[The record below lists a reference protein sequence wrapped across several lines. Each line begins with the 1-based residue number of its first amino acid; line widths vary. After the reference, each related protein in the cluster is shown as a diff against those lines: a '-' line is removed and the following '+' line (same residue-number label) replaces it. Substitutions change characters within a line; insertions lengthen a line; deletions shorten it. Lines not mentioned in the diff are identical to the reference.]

1 VSAVPS
7 GGIFI
12 SYRRQDSSHLAGRLY
27 DRLADRFGADL
38 VFMDVATI
46 DLGVDFAEVI
56 TRAVGTCQVLVALIG
71 PQWVTAADPDGR
83 RRLRDPNDFVR
94 LEIQAAL
101 ERDVRLIPILV
112 EGAPMPR
119 VRDLPRRLAG
129 LARRNAMTMRH
140 ESFPYDAERLV
151 TAIERVLAARTPAG
165 TEVAQDPQVVKAFRL
180 GREVT
185 GVAFGPDGRL
195 LATASA
201 DQTARIWDTATG
213 RERIQLPHDEGVAA
227 VAFSPDGRLLA
238 TGSFDPNA
246 RIWDTASGQVTARVA
261 HDGMVPGV
269 ALSPDGRLLAT
280 GSADQTA
287 RIWDAASGRERIWVS
302 HEAVVAA
309 VAFSLDGRLLAT
321 ASEDRT
327 ARVWDAASG
336 QEQLWVRHDAPVWAV
351 AFSPRGRLLATAGED
366 RTARIWDTTSG
377 QERARMEHQAAV
389 AAVAFSPDGRLL
401 ATGSSDGTAWIWGLF
416 G

>member
-119 VRDLPRRLAG
+119 VRDLPRQLAG

-185 GVAFGPDGRL
+185 GVAFGPDGRLLATASADQTARIWDTTTVEERIRFLHDDGVTAVTFGPDGHL

-309 VAFSLDGRLLAT
+309 VAFS
-321 ASEDRT
+321 
-327 ARVWDAASG
+327 
-336 QEQLWVRHDAPVWAV
+336 
-351 AFSPRGRLLATAGED
+351 
-366 RTARIWDTTSG
+366 
-377 QERARMEHQAAV
+377 
-389 AAVAFSPDGRLL
+389 PDGRLL

>member
-1 VSAVPS
+1 VSAALS

-12 SYRRQDSSHLAGRLY
+12 SYRRQESSHLAGRLY
-27 DRLADRFGADL
+27 DRLAERFGEER

-56 TRAVGTCQVLVALIG
+56 TRAVGTCQVLLAVIG
-71 PQWVTAADPDGR
+71 SQWVTVADADGR
-83 RRLRDPNDFVR
+83 RRLKDPNDFVR

-101 ERDVRLIPILV
+101 ERDVRVIPILV

-119 VRDLPRRLAG
+119 LRDLPRPLAG
-129 LARRNAMTMRH
+129 LARRNALTMRH
-140 ESFPYDAERLV
+140 ESFPYDAERLLE
-151 TAIERVLAARTPAG
+151 AIERVLADPTPAV
-165 TEVAQDPQVVKAFRL
+165 TEVVSDPPLVRSFHL

-185 GVAFGPDGRL
+185 GVAFSPDGRL

-201 DQTARIWDTATG
+201 DQTARIWEAATG
-213 RERIQLPHDEGVAA
+213 QERTRFSHDEGVAV
-227 VAFSPDGRLLA
+227 VAFSPDGRMLA

-246 RIWDTASGQVTARVA
+246 RIWDAASGQVTTRVA

-269 ALSPDGRLLAT
+269 AFGFGGRLLAT
-280 GSADQTA
+280 ASADRTA
-287 RIWDAASGRERIWVS
+287 RVWDAASGHEEIWVG
-302 HEAVVAA
+302 HDAPVGA
-309 VAFSLDGRLLAT
+309 VAFSPDGRLLAT

-336 QEQLWVRHDAPVWAV
+336 QER
-351 AFSPRGRLLATAGED
+351 
-366 RTARIWDTTSG
+366 ARI
-377 QERARMEHQAAV
+377 RHHAAV

-401 ATGSSDGTAWIWGLF
+401 ATGGFDDAAWIWTLLR
-416 G
+416 

>member
-1 VSAVPS
+1 MSAVPS

-119 VRDLPRRLAG
+119 VRDLPRQLAG

-195 LATASA
+195 LATAGADQTARIWDTTTGEERIRFVHDDGVTAVAFGPDGHLLATASA
-201 DQTARIWDTATG
+201 EQTARIWDTATG

-227 VAFSPDGRLLA
+227 VAFGPDGRLLA

-287 RIWDAASGRERIWVS
+287 RVWDAASGRERIWVS

-351 AFSPRGRLLATAGED
+351 AFSP
-366 RTARIWDTTSG
+366 
-377 QERARMEHQAAV
+377 Q
-389 AAVAFSPDGRLL
+389 GRLL

>member
-1 VSAVPS
+1 MSAVPS

-119 VRDLPRRLAG
+119 VRDLPRQLAG

-165 TEVAQDPQVVKAFRL
+165 TEVAQDPQVIKAFRL

-195 LATASA
+195 LATAGA
-201 DQTARIWDTATG
+201 DHPDPGRRRRPATDLPPARQPGSPPRGMGLAATRCRPARRGVRRLLRRRPAPQPAAG
-213 RERIQLPHDEGVAA
+213 RDPLHIAP
-227 VAFSPDGRLLA
+227 GRL
-238 TGSFDPNA
+238 GPA
-246 RIWDTASGQVTARVA
+246 R
-261 HDGMVPGV
+261 
-269 ALSPDGRLLAT
+269 
-280 GSADQTA
+280 
-287 RIWDAASGRERIWVS
+287 AAS
-302 HEAVVAA
+302 
-309 VAFSLDGRLLAT
+309 
-321 ASEDRT
+321 ASP
-327 ARVWDAASG
+327 WP
-336 QEQLWVRHDAPVWAV
+336 WP
-351 AFSPRGRLLATAGED
+351 
-366 RTARIWDTTSG
+366 
-377 QERARMEHQAAV
+377 
-389 AAVAFSPDGRLL
+389 
-401 ATGSSDGTAWIWGLF
+401 
-416 G
+416 

>member
-119 VRDLPRRLAG
+119 VRDLPRQLAG

-185 GVAFGPDGRL
+185 GVAFGPDGRLLATAGADQTARIWDTTTGEERIRFVHDDGVTAVAFGPDGHL

-280 GSADQTA
+280 
-287 RIWDAASGRERIWVS
+287 
-302 HEAVVAA
+302 
-309 VAFSLDGRLLAT
+309 

-351 AFSPRGRLLATAGED
+351 AFSPQGRLLATAGED

-401 ATGSSDGTAWIWGLF
+401 ATGSADGTAWIWGLF

>member
-119 VRDLPRRLAG
+119 VRDLPRQLAG

-195 LATASA
+195 LATAGADQTARIWDTTTGEERIRFVHDDGVTAVAFGPDGHLLATASA

-227 VAFSPDGRLLA
+227 VAFGPDGRLLA

-246 RIWDTASGQVTARVA
+246 RVWDTASGQVTARVA

-287 RIWDAASGRERIWVS
+287 RVWDAASGRERIWVS
-302 HEAVVAA
+302 HE
-309 VAFSLDGRLLAT
+309 
-321 ASEDRT
+321 
-327 ARVWDAASG
+327 
-336 QEQLWVRHDAPVWAV
+336 
-351 AFSPRGRLLATAGED
+351 
-366 RTARIWDTTSG
+366 
-377 QERARMEHQAAV
+377 AAV

>member
-119 VRDLPRRLAG
+119 VRDLPRQLAG

-195 LATASA
+195 LATAGADQTARIWDTTTGEERIRFVHDDGVTAVAFGPDGHLLATASA

-261 HDGMVPGV
+261 QDGMVPGV
-269 ALSPDGRLLAT
+269 ALSP
-280 GSADQTA
+280 
-287 RIWDAASGRERIWVS
+287 
-302 HEAVVAA
+302 
-309 VAFSLDGRLLAT
+309 DGRLLAT

-351 AFSPRGRLLATAGED
+351 AFSPQGRLLATAGED

-401 ATGSSDGTAWIWGLF
+401 ATGSADGTAWIWGLF

>member
-119 VRDLPRRLAG
+119 VRDLPRQLAG

-195 LATASA
+195 LATAGADQTARIWDTTTGEERIRFVHDDGVTAVAFGPDGHLLATASA

-227 VAFSPDGRLLA
+227 VAFGPDGRLLA

-246 RIWDTASGQVTARVA
+246 RVWDTASGQVTARVA

-287 RIWDAASGRERIWVS
+287 RVWDAASGRERIWVS

-336 QEQLWVRHDAPVWAV
+336 QEQLWV
-351 AFSPRGRLLATAGED
+351 
-366 RTARIWDTTSG
+366 
-377 QERARMEHQAAV
+377 
-389 AAVAFSPDGRLL
+389 
-401 ATGSSDGTAWIWGLF
+401 
-416 G
+416 

>member
-71 PQWVTAADPDGR
+71 PQWVTAADPGGR

-119 VRDLPRRLAG
+119 VRDLPRQLAG

-185 GVAFGPDGRL
+185 GVAFGRDGRL

-201 DQTARIWDTATG
+201 DQTARIWDTTTGEERIRFVHDDGVTAVAFGPDGHLLATASADQTARVWDTATG

-287 RIWDAASGRERIWVS
+287 RPRPWSARARGRRWPTPIRATSSLARPRWCGWRPGSGS
-302 HEAVVAA
+302 T
-309 VAFSLDGRLLAT
+309 SGSSSTTAT
-321 ASEDRT
+321 AN
-327 ARVWDAASG
+327 
-336 QEQLWVRHDAPVWAV
+336 
-351 AFSPRGRLLATAGED
+351 
-366 RTARIWDTTSG
+366 TSG
-377 QERARMEHQAAV
+377 
-389 AAVAFSPDGRLL
+389 
-401 ATGSSDGTAWIWGLF
+401 
-416 G
+416 

>member
-1 VSAVPS
+1 MSAVPS

-119 VRDLPRRLAG
+119 VRDLPRQLAG

-165 TEVAQDPQVVKAFRL
+165 TWA
-180 GREVT
+180 GRSPGSPSV
-185 GVAFGPDGRL
+185 P
-195 LATASA
+195 TAA
-201 DQTARIWDTATG
+201 CWPPPAPTR
-213 RERIQLPHDEGVAA
+213 RP
-227 VAFSPDGRLLA
+227 
-238 TGSFDPNA
+238 GSGTRP
-246 RIWDTASGQVTARVA
+246 RVRSASGSSTT
-261 HDGMVPGV
+261 
-269 ALSPDGRLLAT
+269 T
-280 GSADQTA
+280 G
-287 RIWDAASGRERIWVS
+287 
-302 HEAVVAA
+302 
-309 VAFSLDGRLLAT
+309 
-321 ASEDRT
+321 
-327 ARVWDAASG
+327 
-336 QEQLWVRHDAPVWAV
+336 
-351 AFSPRGRLLATAGED
+351 
-366 RTARIWDTTSG
+366 
-377 QERARMEHQAAV
+377 
-389 AAVAFSPDGRLL
+389 
-401 ATGSSDGTAWIWGLF
+401 
-416 G
+416 